1 MSGMIVMQNHSFVS
15 SLLSAAGFIGILSA
29 CVSSSN
35 QDPESSE
42 ASARGLP
49 QISIASIEAVE
60 SFAGL
65 SAGAKNLPSSSEPN
79 CQKDDFNGAVRT
91 QGLLYK
97 ELTTRRG
104 VSDYSSATADVL
116 DEGIVSEGTAVL
128 FYHRQDNS
136 HCVWLIDDNGIAHFE
151 SILAPYDTPQ
161 RLLHLFHSSAQIEA
175 QQISR
180 KTSESATQESHN
192 APREQEFQFTEQSN
206 TDVISVMTNFLL
218 PGQLRAK
225 VVEYDALVV
234 VPYGSIGTFPFSAL
248 SIDQN
253 STLLDHASVRVAPSL
268 VDLVAHAVSQRRFS
282 QAPVIRSSVRDLK
295 RNRPGCDY
303 RVNRRAAKPTE
314 LKTALVVGDPDFCC
328 DPEFDMPQL
337 SGARREAI
345 AVARIFDTRPL
356 IGRAATLEAVQ
367 SKMAESDL
375 LYFATHGVSNSAD
388 GLNGFVALTK
398 GRLDAQTV
406 QNMCLTQPKVAVLS
420 ACQTGLGETMDAGT
434 VGLSRAFQIAGVDD
448 VVMSLWNVD
457 DLATQYMMTEFSK
470 QLSQQV
476 AADRALR
483 IAMKKTRKKYPNP
496 KEWASFTVFSTRL

>member
-1 MSGMIVMQNHSFVS
+1 MKNSTLISCLVGAASFVVT
-15 SLLSAAGFIGILSA
+15 LSA
-29 CVSSSN
+29 CVASSN
-35 QDPESSE
+35 QDTTSSE
-42 ASARGLP
+42 ASARSLP
-49 QISIASIEAVE
+49 QISVASIEAVK

-65 SAGAKNLPSSSEPN
+65 SAGGNPLPSASEPN
-79 CQKDDFNGAVRT
+79 CQKDDFNGAVRY

-97 ELTTRRG
+97 SLTVRRG
-104 VSDYSSATADVL
+104 VSDYSDATADVI
-116 DEGIVSEGTAVL
+116 DQGIVPAGTAVL

-151 SILAPYDTPQ
+151 SILAPYETPQ

-180 KTSESATQESHN
+180 KTSESTTQEADNS
-192 APREQEFQFTEQSN
+192 ARRQEFQFTERSN
-206 TDVISVMTNFLL
+206 TDVITVMTDFLL

-225 VVEYDALVV
+225 VVEYDTLVV
-234 VPYGSIGTFPFSAL
+234 VPYGTIGTLPFSAL

-268 VDLVAHAVSQRRFS
+268 VDLVAHALSQRRFS
-282 QAPVIRSSVRDLK
+282 QAPAIRSSVRDLR

-303 RVNRRAAKPTE
+303 RVNRRAVKPTE
-314 LKTALVVGDPDFCC
+314 LKIALVVGDPDFCC

-337 SGARREAI
+337 PGARREAI

-375 LYFATHGVSNSAD
+375 LYFATHGVSNSVD

-448 VVMSLWNVD
+448 VVMSLWNID
-457 DLATQYMMTEFSK
+457 DFATQYMMIEFSE

-476 AADRALR
+476 AADHALR
-483 IAMKKTRKKYPNP
+483 IAMMKTREKYPNP
-496 KEWASFTVFSTRL
+496 KDWASFTVFSTRL